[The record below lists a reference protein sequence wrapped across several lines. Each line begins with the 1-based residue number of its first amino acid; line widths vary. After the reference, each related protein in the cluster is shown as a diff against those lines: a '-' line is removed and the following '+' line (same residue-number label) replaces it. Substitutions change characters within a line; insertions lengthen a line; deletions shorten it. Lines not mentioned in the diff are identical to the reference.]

1 MDQVRRAWKADLSK
15 LFGQVSPFA
24 SFQGQIAAAMPKFDL
39 STNLPQFEVPTFLT
53 DDTMRTLSQAAAV
66 TRIVDQVSPFASFQ
80 GQIAAA
86 MPKFD
91 LSTNLPQFEVPTFL
105 TDDTM
110 RTLSQAAAV
119 TRVFDQLPALASF
132 QRQIAAAMPKFD
144 LSTILPTLI
153 PTFFTNESQEQLH
166 AAALRIAAS
175 LPLEGH
181 DDVRSLLPDGNDAN
195 GVGHVGT
202 EERVLLLLL
211 AAVAWIATVHLEA
224 AEPLARA
231 VSSLI
236 ESGVVLADLL
246 GQLYNKL
253 SQNSPDDKLLSWV
266 LLLAAIL
273 KAIRK
278 PEDGS

>member
-24 SFQGQIAAAMPKFDL
+24 SLQGQIAAAMPKFDL
-39 STNLPQFEVPTFLT
+39 ST
-53 DDTMRTLSQAAAV
+53 
-66 TRIVDQVSPFASFQ
+66 I
-80 GQIAAA
+80 
-86 MPKFD
+86 
-91 LSTNLPQFEVPTFL
+91 LPQFEVPTFL

-119 TRVFDQLPALASF
+119 TRVFDQLPALAGL
-132 QRQIAAAMPKFD
+132 QGQIAAAMPRFD

-153 PTFFTNESQEQLH
+153 PTFFSNESQEQLH

-181 DDVRSLLPDGNDAN
+181 EDVRSLLPDGNDAN